1 MGCSLEFF
9 ITFFFIFVLVYW
21 LLFLMFWIDK
31 DHNIDLYLLLGFILI
46 FLLIVIGVTKLILNR
61 RVRNKLKRCEIQK
74 SIAYLNIPKM
84 LKEDENYIILN

>member
-1 MGCSLEFF
+1 M
-9 ITFFFIFVLVYW
+9 I
-21 LLFLMFWIDK
+21 WIDK

-61 RVRNKLKRCEIQK
+61 RVQNKLKRCEIQK

>member
-1 MGCSLEFF
+1 
-9 ITFFFIFVLVYW
+9 
-21 LLFLMFWIDK
+21 MFWIDK

-74 SIAYLNIPKM
+74 SIAYLDIPKM

>member
-1 MGCSLEFF
+1 M
-9 ITFFFIFVLVYW
+9 I
-21 LLFLMFWIDK
+21 WIDK

-61 RVRNKLKRCEIQK
+61 RVQNKLKRCEIQR

>member
-1 MGCSLEFF
+1 
-9 ITFFFIFVLVYW
+9 
-21 LLFLMFWIDK
+21 MFWIDK

-61 RVRNKLKRCEIQK
+61 RVQNKLKRCEIQK

>member
-1 MGCSLEFF
+1 
-9 ITFFFIFVLVYW
+9 
-21 LLFLMFWIDK
+21 MFWIDK

-61 RVRNKLKRCEIQK
+61 RVQNKLKRCEIQR

>member
-61 RVRNKLKRCEIQK
+61 RVQNKLKRCEIQR